1 MYGTNACKD
10 NYYSSNNKTIIKNI
24 NADYLISA
32 LTVLENSS
40 PHLMVYALNNIY
52 ASSFDF

>member
-1 MYGTNACKD
+1 MVLTHAKIIIILQLTKAN
-10 NYYSSNNKTIIKNI
+10 IKNI